1 MEASRVERPPERR
14 FFTLFTRYWLPVLL
28 YVTMVIAISAQPY
41 LVPPMEFRY
50 SDKISHVIEYFGL
63 GVLIARA
70 LRATMRLPLP
80 LAAALI
86 AMSLGIVVGT
96 SDEYLQ
102 SFIPGRT
109 SSAFDLLADTVGLA
123 LAQLVYLAFTR
134 E

>member
-1 MEASRVERPPERR
+1 VERPPERR

-41 LVPPMEFRY
+41 LVPPVEFRFG
-50 SDKISHVIEYFGL
+50 DKLIHVLEYFVL

-70 LRATMRLPLP
+70 LRATMRLHLP

-86 AMSLGIVVGT
+86 ALSLGIIVGT
-96 SDEYLQ
+96 GDEYLQ
-102 SFIPGRT
+102 SFVAGRQ
-109 SSAFDLLADTVGLA
+109 SSALDLFADTVGLA
-123 LAQLVYLAFTR
+123 VAQLVYLAFTR

>member
-1 MEASRVERPPERR
+1 MERPPERR